1 MTIMDKI
8 QRALF
13 SWWPPIFFALAA
25 MAWYEWGVEQYS
37 QLHRQFD
44 SQLHALE
51 QQKEA
56 YLAVQAALQQQVNS
70 QSDPEWVEMVLIQE
84 LGLLP
89 QGHDKVFFR

>member
-1 MTIMDKI
+1 MMSMDKI

-25 MAWYEWGVEQYS
+25 LAWYECGEEQYS

-44 SQLHALE
+44 SKLHALE

-56 YLAVQAALQQQVNS
+56 YLAIQAALLQQVNS
-70 QSDPEWVEMVLIQE
+70 QSDPEWVEMVLIRE

-89 QGHDKVFFR
+89 EGNDKVFFR